1 MCSTYLLSTLIID
14 IDRDLDRSLSHVVHV
29 FIDLQSIPCLTN
41 LGFLWELCHVLTLAM
56 RVPSYDGFD
65 VVVLSADTVI

>member
-1 MCSTYLLSTLIID
+1 MDHKSLYFIKFARHLYCLYL
-14 IDRDLDRSLSHVVHV
+14 
-29 FIDLQSIPCLTN
+29 FIVLQY
-41 LGFLWELCHVLTLAM
+41 LTLAM